1 MSTEDEKHQAYLQ
14 SLRGALLPQLQA
26 SIAGA
31 SSLTSERYRK
41 TQEHENAVLA
51 RRERE
56 AAEEKTKADFE
67 AEKVS
72 LANKLAKQ
80 KEKNKKKKKGKV
92 GSKRTRDDDASDDS
106 SVY

>member
-1 MSTEDEKHQAYLQ
+1 MSTEEEKHQEYLQ

-41 TQEHENAVLA
+41 TQEHEQMIHA

-56 AAEEKTKADFE
+56 AAEEKEKADFE
-67 AEKVS
+67 AKKTALEE
-72 LANKLAKQ
+72 KLAKQ
-80 KEKNKKKKKGKV
+80 KEKNKKKKKSKS
-92 GSKRTRDDDASDDS
+92 GSKRSREDDTSES
-106 SVY
+106 SVH